1 MRAKLI
7 GDAYYRDNDERFAW
21 VGHDNW
27 TYTRDFQLKEE
38 HTHHRRI
45 LLVAHGIDTVATVYV
60 NDVPVGE
67 TDNMF
72 VRYVFDIKQYIKVG
86 YNNVSVEFTSA
97 VAVAYARERS
107 HAFSRGHQ
115 VPPECPPVRQRGE
128 CGVNHV
134 RKVQASF
141 SWEMA
146 PAFPTQGIW
155 KDIGIEMYDT
165 LIIRDMVVRTQRLGP
180 KDKDDQSDSWALD
193 VGLFLEVAFSGKAR
207 ILLNLVLD
215 ERLTVKKNISVSA
228 NNELT
233 AHYRFRLRIPES
245 LGIEAW
251 WPNGHGVQ
259 RLYPLS
265 VSLSMGSDTATMIKS
280 IGFRTVDLVQEP
292 LVNST
297 GATFFLRVNGLPLFA
312 KGSTW
317 IPADAFPDR
326 VTGER
331 LEALL
336 DAAAAAHMNLLRVW
350 GGGLYESDLFYEL
363 ADRRGLMVW
372 QDFAFAS
379 ALYPATPEFLD
390 SVAREARQQVRRLGH
405 HASVILWC
413 GNSENELGLA
423 YNWWKLLTTEHRDDY
438 VKLYMETL
446 QKVVYEEDMSRP
458 FVGSTPSN
466 GVLSELSG
474 GIHDNPND
482 VLYGDVHYFDYYS
495 PPWSLESTPTPR
507 FCSSFGL
514 VSFPAMETLAT
525 ALESGDLVLPFPQAL
540 ENRMHLANAR
550 LETYMSAVVT
560 LPKKDGTEQS
570 LRIFILL
577 SQIYQAM
584 GVKTQAEH
592 YRRQRLVVHRSQGL
606 TMGAI
611 YWHLNDVWQAPSW
624 SSIDYNGNWKMLHY
638 FAKRFFEPLLVS
650 PYDEDGRLIVYVLD
664 DLYRGQP
671 YELLLQVKLY
681 HYASLEPKASIS
693 HNITVARYA
702 QPVYVA
708 NISKLLASASCN
720 LNNSFLTFNLL
731 NGTENET
738 LSTNF
743 LLLQVPRFAKDIAS
757 VTLKVTDV
765 TADTPVGPE
774 TGQAKTPDD
783 KAKKNVSSTTDE
795 ASLNRTSHGPKIEYS
810 NGSIESGQTPVSE
823 SLTNL
828 GHTSLQENS
837 EGTSPDAMT
846 DKANVHVIGLTTD
859 GIALFVWL
867 SAGKVKG
874 HFSDN
879 GFIMTER
886 KGTVTFTS
894 DLSVTTEH
902 LRANLT
908 VTCLN
913 CLFKYHYSPMA
924 EAKA

>member
-107 HAFSRGHQ
+107 HAFARGHQ

-146 PAFPTQGIW
+146 PAFPTQGICNW
-155 KDIGIEMYDT
+155 PMFPFT
-165 LIIRDMVVRTQRLGP
+165 SPSVPFVFLAVCVCRPRFIRVRTLN
-180 KDKDDQSDSWALD
+180 ALN
-193 VGLFLEVAFSGKAR
+193 VQ
-207 ILLNLVLD
+207 
-215 ERLTVKKNISVSA
+215 
-228 NNELT
+228 
-233 AHYRFRLRIPES
+233 S

-297 GATFFLRVNGLPLFA
+297 GATFFLRVNGLPMFA

-317 IPADAFPDR
+317 MPADAFPDR

-390 SVAREARQQVRRLGH
+390 SVAREARQ
-405 HASVILWC
+405 
-413 GNSENELGLA
+413 
-423 YNWWKLLTTEHRDDY
+423 
-438 VKLYMETL
+438 
-446 QKVVYEEDMSRP
+446 
-458 FVGSTPSN
+458 
-466 GVLSELSG
+466 
-474 GIHDNPND
+474 
-482 VLYGDVHYFDYYS
+482 
-495 PPWSLESTPTPR
+495 
-507 FCSSFGL
+507 
-514 VSFPAMETLAT
+514 
-525 ALESGDLVLPFPQAL
+525 
-540 ENRMHLANAR
+540 
-550 LETYMSAVVT
+550 
-560 LPKKDGTEQS
+560 
-570 LRIFILL
+570 
-577 SQIYQAM
+577 QIYQAM

-693 HNITVARYA
+693 HNITVASYA

-731 NGTENET
+731 NGTDNQT

-757 VTLKVTDV
+757 VTLQVTDV

-810 NGSIESGQTPVSE
+810 NGSTESGQTPVSE

-828 GHTSLQENS
+828 GHTSLQEHS
-837 EGTSPDAMT
+837 EGTSPDAMA

-859 GIALFVWL
+859 GVALFVWL

-879 GFIMTER
+879 GFIMTEH

-894 DLSVTTEH
+894 DLSVTTEQ

-913 CLFKYHYSPMA
+913 CLFKYHYLPMA